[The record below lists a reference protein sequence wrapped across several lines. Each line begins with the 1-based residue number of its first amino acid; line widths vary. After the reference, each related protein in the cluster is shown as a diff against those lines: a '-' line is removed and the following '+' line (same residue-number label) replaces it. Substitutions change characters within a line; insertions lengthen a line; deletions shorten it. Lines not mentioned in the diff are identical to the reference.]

1 VAPVPVAAP
10 ETVAV
15 GYGAEP
21 SGPEVSEPVAS
32 GPEGSGPE
40 VSEAVGSES
49 GAEVVSAGGSVA
61 VGGSEVSGGLVG
73 PLSVGDGTASR
84 PQPSAAE
91 VTPLP

>member
-1 VAPVPVAAP
+1 MTPVPLAVP
-10 ETVAV
+10 EMVAV

-21 SGPEVSEPVAS
+21 SGPEVSEPV
-32 GPEGSGPE
+32 GSGPE

-61 VGGSEVSGGLVG
+61 AGGSEVSGALVA
-73 PLSVGDGTASR
+73 PPSVGDGTASR
-84 PQPSAAE
+84 PQPLAAE